1 MLFAERYLVYSNS
14 DTNAPQS
21 DTSRGQSASDVR
33 FVSDTNSHVDCPSRI
48 KETVAPSSEP
58 TRLDDS
64 HVDGSKN
71 SVGSTSVLKE
81 LVGISYFFPSNYAL
95 SSYLY

>member
-1 MLFAERYLVYSNS
+1 MTHIKS
-14 DTNAPQS
+14 DTSTPQS
-21 DTSRGQSASDVR
+21 DTSRGQSP
-33 FVSDTNSHVDCPSRI
+33 SDTNSHDHSSR
-48 KETVAPSSEP
+48 KEETVAPSSELSK
-58 TRLDDS
+58 LDES
-64 HVDGSKN
+64 RVDGSKN